1 MLPKNP
7 WEVREIARCEARGN
21 EITNPF
27 MSKHVL
33 ESYVYL
39 AYIFET
45 VQKVIVSQNL
55 DQELL
60 LMLYFL

>member
-7 WEVREIARCEARGN
+7 WEVRDIARCEAQGN

-27 MSKHVL
+27 TSKHML

-39 AYIFET
+39 AYIFES

-60 LMLYFL
+60 LILSFL

>member
-1 MLPKNP
+1 M
-7 WEVREIARCEARGN
+7 
-21 EITNPF
+21 
-27 MSKHVL
+27 L

-60 LMLYFL
+60 LIYFPFSNKGLYSESVLIPW

>member
-1 MLPKNP
+1 M
-7 WEVREIARCEARGN
+7 
-21 EITNPF
+21 
-27 MSKHVL
+27 L

-45 VQKVIVSQNL
+45 IQKVIVSQNL

-60 LMLYFL
+60 LTLSFL